1 MGEVH
6 SVCAVATQGKLT
18 GSYVTSYKLYF
29 SIDGVNWMVYTELN
43 KMKVKKKHLTDLR
56 LQKMKQLSTKYKPPA
71 PPVIDTCRKH
81 GRKKES
87 PYWSER
93 EISYSSVSVFYSV
106 TVEKW
111 SSERKS
117 GQDFPFQPVIFLLGC
132 LLNWRFNKIL
142 VLLWLSEYSQLLLK
156 KLRLISS

>member
-1 MGEVH
+1 MGVADINKIPDARMSSSSHYDKYFAFYGRLNGSRGRGGWCARTKNDRGDHLQIDMGEVH

-87 PYWSER
+87 PY
-93 EISYSSVSVFYSV
+93 
-106 TVEKW
+106 
-111 SSERKS
+111 
-117 GQDFPFQPVIFLLGC
+117 
-132 LLNWRFNKIL
+132 
-142 VLLWLSEYSQLLLK
+142 
-156 KLRLISS
+156 